1 MNNNFKSN
9 LVKFEEQQIQEII
22 NSHDIYKAIPALL
35 ENVDNNVK
43 EVTKTLIVFF
53 VIGGYE
59 DIDRDLNG
67 AMSLELKKKIL
78 LLIEACKE
86 DNVLKKLCEL
96 TSILSK
102 ANENEDPLVWKRF
115 IRVIKNIGLVNKQF
129 AIVKKMFPLL
139 HQRINRSVT
148 NENIYKS
155 INGKGFSF
163 LEIYEK
169 FTEGITHENEEKFLK
184 ISNGWEIRKQN
195 LIKKINDSIETLEA
209 LQENMV
215 NENFIDTHFFTCLK
229 YCDPNYNPSS
239 AFFNELEEL
248 KNDMNLL

>member
-9 LVKFEEQQIQEII
+9 LVKFEEQQIQQII
-22 NSHDIYKAIPALL
+22 NSRDIYKAIPALL
-35 ENVDNNVK
+35 ENVDNDVK

-59 DIDRDLNG
+59 EIDRDLNG
-67 AMSLELKKKIL
+67 VMSLELKKNFL
-78 LLIEACKE
+78 LLIQACKKKSLLE
-86 DNVLKKLCEL
+86 KLCVI

-102 ANENEDPLVWKRF
+102 ANETGDALVWKRF
-115 IRVIKNIGLVNKQF
+115 ARVIKNIGLVNKQF

-139 HQRINRSVT
+139 NQRINRSVT

-195 LIKKINDSIETLEA
+195 LIQKINDTMETLEA
-209 LQENMV
+209 LEENMV

-229 YCDPNYNPSS
+229 YCDPNYNPST
-239 AFFNELEEL
+239 AFLKELEEL
-248 KNDMNLL
+248 KKDMNLS